1 MPYTVKRFSLKPPLG
16 HGLWMFQYGDKRPV
30 FDVLSPDG
38 TDLSPVVS
46 AIYLFLTMIIVL
58 QVNSKCCKG
67 NVTMCFRLTLMLRM

>member
-1 MPYTVKRFSLKPPLG
+1 MPYTVKCLSLKPPLG

-58 QVNSKCCKG
+58 QVNSKWCKG